1 MKTDFRYPLAA
12 SLLVTVMAMAD
23 AAAQDLD
30 HYNPVLLNEFAL
42 QKLRD
47 GDVTTA
53 RILLERAALL
63 APEHAGIRSN
73 LDILKAS
80 IAGEKLPPAGA
91 DAPNGLSSGMPG
103 SQSGGGSSGS
113 TVSGGAISPPPPF
126 PLWQKARSQ

>member
-1 MKTDFRYPLAA
+1 MKTDSRYPLAA
-12 SLLVTVMAMAD
+12 SLLVIVMAMAD

-47 GDVTTA
+47 GDVRTA

-63 APEHAGIRSN
+63 APEHAGIRNN
-73 LDILKAS
+73 LDTLKAS

-91 DAPNGLSSGMPG
+91 DAPNGLSSGMSG
-103 SQSGGGSSGS
+103 SQSGGSSGS